1 MLETL
6 KGPQKPYLGF
16 WVQTFIFRFFSI
28 FVFPP
33 MASYKWPY
41 WPSLMSYYP
50 DFLWLTRVFLGG
62 LKNPIQGLGSEFSLK
77 VFFKIRL

>member
-1 MLETL
+1 
-6 KGPQKPYLGF
+6 
-16 WVQTFIFRFFSI
+16 
-28 FVFPP
+28 

-62 LKNPIQGLGSEFSLK
+62 HKNPIQGPGVRIILVG
-77 VFFKIRL
+77 FFQNSFLEAIGGKTNFEKKPENEGLNPEP